1 MNRWLWIC
9 PILAVLITVFALAS
23 WGLSWMTA
31 VVVGFAIVC
40 PALMWW
46 GALQVRKKTEDKLK

>member
-9 PILAVLITVFALAS
+9 PILVVFISVLALAS

-31 VVVGFAIVC
+31 LVVGLAIVC
-40 PALMWW
+40 PALMLW
-46 GALQVRKKTEDKLK
+46 GSLQVRKKTEGKRK